1 VKIFYFGQS
10 QTRILFWS
18 ICWSFIFLSCEMSEE
33 WKSAESKRSKYKDR
47 VAVSELKML
56 EEEDRLRSSIGDEG
70 RLAQEIVYLNAKEL
84 WASDKVRLAEATVE
98 LTGIDLAISL
108 ETKKSDGIL
117 VTQVNPELAEAK
129 KEYAQAK
136 VQLAETSEKLLEVRI
151 SNAQDEKERER
162 LDRMLENASMKLKV
176 ALNELASS
184 TANQIESETLSEG
197 CRLIDLPVFSLIL
210 YPIVI
215 KFST

>member
-1 VKIFYFGQS
+1 
-10 QTRILFWS
+10 
-18 ICWSFIFLSCEMSEE
+18 MSEE

-47 VAVSELKML
+47 VAVSEHKML

-136 VQLAETSEKLLEVRI
+136 VQLAQTSEKLLEVRI
-151 SNAQDEKERER
+151 RNAQDEKEREQ
-162 LDRMLENASMKLKV
+162 LGKMLENANMQLKV
-176 ALNELASS
+176 ALDELALSI
-184 TANQIESETLSEG
+184 AFSEE
-197 CRLIDLPVFSLIL
+197 CRLIDLPVLFLVL